1 MIEFRIILLLIIAV
15 TTSLV
20 ACQRDSDMA
29 VATET
34 DPVAPQRIVSL
45 APHLTELMFALGA
58 QEKLVGVSE
67 FSNFPPA
74 AADLPRIGDAFRVD
88 QERLAQAHPDLIL
101 AWASGTPKHVV
112 TELREQGYRVETIQS
127 KGLSGVSA
135 AIKRLGE
142 LTGTQSKAA
151 AIATEFDSGLQQLE
165 KRYARRSSIRVF
177 YQISLRPLYTVNKD
191 HAISE
196 LIALCG
202 GKNIFDDLG
211 ELAPLIGVEAVL
223 DRDPEIILAAT
234 DAVAPFAEWARW
246 QQLSANRYANQFQIP
261 ADLIARDTP
270 RLLLAGTAVC
280 EALQQGRD
288 NRAGFIK

>member
-1 MIEFRIILLLIIAV
+1 MTRVRLTLLLIIAGA
-15 TTSLV
+15 TSLV
-20 ACQRDSDMA
+20 ACERNSETAAA
-29 VATET
+29 VET
-34 DPVAPQRIVSL
+34 STTPPRRIVSL

-58 QEKLVGVSE
+58 QDRLVGVSE
-67 FSNFPPA
+67 FSNFPPE

-101 AWASGTPKHVV
+101 AWAGGTPKHVV
-112 TELREQGYRVETIQS
+112 NELRDQGYRVETIDS
-127 KGLSGVSA
+127 KGLRGVSA
-135 AIKRLGE
+135 AIKQLGE
-142 LTGTQSKAA
+142 LTGKHSEA
-151 AIATEFDSGLQQLE
+151 AIAAAEFESGLQQLSE
-165 KRYARRSSIRVF
+165 RYAQRSSIRVF

-191 HAISE
+191 HSISE
-196 LIALCG
+196 LIELCG

-234 DAVAPFAEWARW
+234 DATTPFTEWARW
-246 QQLSANRYANQFQIP
+246 KQLSANRYANEFQIP

-270 RLLLAGTAVC
+270 RLLLAGAAVC

-288 NRAGFIK
+288 NRAAFSK

>member
-1 MIEFRIILLLIIAV
+1 VTRLRLTLLLIIASA
-15 TTSLV
+15 TSLV
-20 ACQRDSDMA
+20 ACERHSEIAAA
-29 VATET
+29 VEANTA
-34 DPVAPQRIVSL
+34 PPQRIVSL
-45 APHLTELMFALGA
+45 APHLTELIFALGA
-58 QEKLVGVSE
+58 QDRLVGVSE
-67 FSNFPPA
+67 FSNFPPEA
-74 AADLPRIGDAFRVD
+74 VDLPRIGDAFRVD

-112 TELREQGYRVETIQS
+112 NELREQGYRVETIHS

-142 LTGTQSKAA
+142 LTGTPSEAA
-151 AIATEFDSGLQQLE
+151 AIAAEFESGLQKLAE
-165 KRYARRSSIRVF
+165 RYARRSSIRVF

-196 LIALCG
+196 LIELCG
-202 GKNIFDDLG
+202 GKNVFDDLG

-223 DRDPEIILAAT
+223 DRDTEIILAAT
-234 DAVAPFAEWARW
+234 DATSPFTEWARW
-246 QQLSANRYANQFQIP
+246 KQLSANRYANEFQIP

-270 RLLLAGTAVC
+270 RLLLAGAAVC

-288 NRAGFIK
+288 NRTAFSK